1 MRLSLRLLTKLEMV
15 TISGSLLLPP
25 SFTVKHAGN
34 GLYREKIAS
43 EILSASRFD
52 SLTILLEGLDG
63 SDLNFCSNFYS
74 FLNWKRGPP
83 QLTALY
89 VALNKK

>member
-1 MRLSLRLLTKLEMV
+1 MV

-25 SFTVKHAGN
+25 SFIVKHAGN
-34 GLYREKIAS
+34 GLYREKIAT

-63 SDLNFCSNFYS
+63 SNLNFCGNFYMRTEDQPSNFGIS
-74 FLNWKRGPP
+74 HFQTDPAHIVVLS
-83 QLTALY
+83 
-89 VALNKK
+89 